1 MAKRKQPRRRS
12 HRAFVGDRVLCLYLV
27 LSCCCVPLWEQKPA
41 GQEPEWPF
49 NESLRKFLREILE
62 QSNAELMFAVPA
74 IGLIIGWFA
83 VLIGLWRS
91 RTWALWVMLTLNL
104 PGTIYATWVHDWIS
118 AVLAGVIVVYCALRV
133 SRLVG

>member
-27 LSCCCVPLWEQKPA
+27 LSCCLVPLWERKPA
-41 GQEPEWPF
+41 GQEPEWPV
-49 NESLRKFLREILE
+49 NESLRRFLSELLDRP
-62 QSNAELMFAVPA
+62 NAEFMFAVPV

-91 RTWALWVMLTLNL
+91 RTWALWVMLALNL
-104 PGTIYATWVHDWIS
+104 PGAIYAAWFRDWIT
-118 AVLAGVIVVYCALRV
+118 AVPAGVIVVYCALRV